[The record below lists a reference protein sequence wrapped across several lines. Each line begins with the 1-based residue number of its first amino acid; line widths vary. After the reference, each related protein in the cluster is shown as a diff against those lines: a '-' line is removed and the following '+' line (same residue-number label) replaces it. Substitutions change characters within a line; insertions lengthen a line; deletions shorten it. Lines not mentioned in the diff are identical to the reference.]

1 MKDLFLHALHLVV
14 ALGPSS
20 SCHVAGAHQHDRAYH
35 LRSSLSLD
43 LFTKVLDIKVHHDVL
58 VNSCGWLWC
67 YKLLVS
73 IVIKVIVDPLLD
85 PH

>member
-1 MKDLFLHALHLVV
+1 M
-14 ALGPSS
+14 
-20 SCHVAGAHQHDRAYH
+20 
-35 LRSSLSLD
+35 D

-58 VNSCGWLWC
+58 VNTCGRLRS